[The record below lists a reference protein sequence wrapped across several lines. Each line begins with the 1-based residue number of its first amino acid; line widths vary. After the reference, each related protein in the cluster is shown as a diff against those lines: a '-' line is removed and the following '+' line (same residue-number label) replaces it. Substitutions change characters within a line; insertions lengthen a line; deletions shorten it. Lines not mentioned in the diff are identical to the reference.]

1 LALAFFAFVFG
12 GVVGADAVGSLVP
25 VWPETEA
32 IVSKSVDVLLRV
44 VRIIVDDV
52 GWLSSVGGR
61 RMVAFQGEAEG
72 SQSTSGSRRGGI
84 TGRIEE
90 VKR

>member
-1 LALAFFAFVFG
+1 M
-12 GVVGADAVGSLVP
+12 P

-44 VRIIVDDV
+44 VGIIVDDV
-52 GWLSSVGGR
+52 GWLSLVGGR
-61 RMVAFQGEAEG
+61 RMIAFQGEVVG
-72 SQSTSGSRRGGI
+72 SQSTSGSRRDGI

-90 VKR
+90 VKDE